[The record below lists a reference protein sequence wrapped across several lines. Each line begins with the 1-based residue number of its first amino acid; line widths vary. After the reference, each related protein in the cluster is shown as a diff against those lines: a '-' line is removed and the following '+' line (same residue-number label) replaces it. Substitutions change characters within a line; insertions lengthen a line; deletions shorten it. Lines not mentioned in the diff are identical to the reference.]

1 MPQEILKNK
10 KPWSLSEKEI
20 EEWLQTTIPLGLS
33 NQEVENRKKIY
44 GSNVLPEKQ
53 LVRWWHILI
62 RQFTHYMM
70 VFLLVA
76 VIISFFLGKRFDAL
90 AIGLMMILNS
100 LVGFI
105 QEYSAERALG
115 ALKKLTKQTA
125 RVRRNGVISLIDA
138 YDLVPGD
145 IVELETGDVIPADG
159 RIVKTVLL
167 KTQEAALTG
176 ESGSIDKSSSC
187 MLQDVSLADRKNMA
201 FMGTYVVYGRGT
213 MVVTATGL
221 LTELGTIA
229 NLLKQEEMH
238 DTPLQKQLN
247 ILGKQFVLIGFSFVG
262 ISFIWGLLLGQNLIS
277 QLIGSISLAVA
288 AIPEGL
294 PVIVTISLAIGV
306 RTMARHK
313 AIVRRLSAV
322 ETLGCTSVICT
333 DKTGTLTKN
342 EMVVREIWLPDSNN
356 NTLLAL
362 HIGMLCNNA
371 HADKDKDSWIISGDP
386 TEAALIVAGCKQGLE
401 KKTLEIEY
409 SFVNENPFD
418 DERKMMSVLRKKNNE
433 HTLFVKGAPDIV
445 LKKSTH
451 IQKGDTIEA
460 ITQQD
465 TKNINAAMNA
475 CAAKGLRLISVAY
488 KNGIQNISVSL
499 ASMEQD
505 LIFVGFF
512 ALDDPPRPEA
522 FGAIQ
527 ECKRAGIRI
536 VMITGDHKETALS
549 IAKELDIVG
558 ADGQALEGIELERMS
573 DHELKEKV
581 STVSVFAR
589 VLAHHKL
596 RLVHALKSQG
606 LVVAMSGDGVN
617 DAPAIKAA
625 DIGVAMGISGTDVTK
640 GAADI
645 IITDD
650 NFASIVKAVH
660 YGRGI
665 YENIIKSVYYLFSAN
680 AAEVLV
686 VFLAMLLHFGDHSGQ
701 LFVGLLPIQLLW
713 VNLITDG
720 IPALA
725 LSVDKTNDAIMDRPP
740 RKRDEPIFS
749 HARIIQTAIVSFCV
763 AIGTLV
769 SGWYGLQTSMIAGYT
784 MTLTALILL
793 ELVRAQMVRSEFHL
807 SLFSNVWLII
817 ALIASFL
824 VHIAV
829 LYTKEGNRVFRVIPL
844 SLNHWIVLCTCVLI
858 TWLAITGAQKI
869 VCRMCKL

>member
-1 MPQEILKNK
+1 MSPKISKNK
-10 KPWSLSEKEI
+10 NPWLLSEKEI
-20 EEWLQTTIPLGLS
+20 EEWFQTTIPLGLS
-33 NQEVENRKKIY
+33 IQEVENRQRIY
-44 GSNVLPEKQ
+44 GFNVLPEKQ
-53 LVRWWHILI
+53 LVQWWHILM

-70 VFLLVA
+70 VFLLIA
-76 VIISFFLGKRFDAL
+76 VIIAFFLGKRFDAL

-125 RVRRNGVISLIDA
+125 RVRRNGILSVIDSHA
-138 YDLVPGD
+138 LVPGD
-145 IVELETGDVIPADG
+145 IVELEMGDVIPADG

-176 ESGSIDKSSSC
+176 ESGSVEKSPSP
-187 MLQDVSLADRKNMA
+187 LLKTASLADRKNMA

-213 MVVTATGL
+213 MVVTETGL
-221 LTELGTIA
+221 STELGTIA
-229 NLLKQEEMH
+229 KLLKKEELH

-262 ISFIWGLLLGQNLIS
+262 ISFIWGLLLGQNLVS

-306 RTMARHK
+306 RAMARHK

-322 ETLGCTSVICT
+322 ETLGSTSVICT

-342 EMVVREIWLPDSNN
+342 EMVVRTIWFPLVDSD
-356 NTLLAL
+356 TSWAL
-362 HIGMLCNNA
+362 RIGMLCNNA
-371 HADKDKDSWIISGDP
+371 DAHNSGGTWVISGDP
-386 TEAALIVAGCKQGLE
+386 TEAALIVAGCKKGLE
-401 KKTLEIEY
+401 KKVLEKEY
-409 SFVNENPFD
+409 TFESENPFD
-418 DERKMMSVLRKKNNE
+418 DERKMMSVLRKKNND
-433 HTLFVKGAPDIV
+433 HILFVKGAPDIV
-445 LKKSTH
+445 LKKSTR
-451 IQKGDTIEA
+451 IQKGEDITA

-465 TKNINAAMNA
+465 TKNIDDAMHTSA
-475 CAAKGLRLISVAY
+475 SRGLRLIAIAY
-488 KNGIQNISVSL
+488 KKNIQNIPVL
-499 ASMEQD
+499 LTDLEQE

-536 VMITGDHKETALS
+536 VMITGDHKETALA
-549 IAKELDIVG
+549 IAKELHIVDVD
-558 ADGQALEGIELERMS
+558 AQAIEGIELEHMS
-573 DHELKEKV
+573 DYELREKV

-606 LVVAMSGDGVN
+606 LIVAMSGDGVN

-640 GAADI
+640 GVADI

-650 NFASIVKAVH
+650 NFASIVSAVR

-665 YENIIKSVYYLFSAN
+665 YENIVKSVYYLFSAN

-701 LFVGLLPIQLLW
+701 LFIGLLPIQLLW

-725 LSVDKTNDAIMDRPP
+725 LSVDKTHDTIMERPP
-740 RKRDEPIFS
+740 RKCDDIIFS
-749 HARIIQTAIVSFCV
+749 KFRIIQTVIVGFCV
-763 AIGTLV
+763 AIGTLAC
-769 SGWYGLQTSMIAGYT
+769 GWYGLQTSMIAGYT

-793 ELVRAQMVRSEFHL
+793 ELVRAQMVRSEFNL
-807 SLFSNVWLII
+807 SLFSNFWLIG
-817 ALIASFL
+817 ALIMSFL
-824 VHIAV
+824 VHIGI
-829 LYTKEGNRVFRVIPL
+829 LYTKQGNRVFHVVPL
-844 SLNHWIVLCTCVLI
+844 SLLHWTVIFMCVLM
-858 TWLAITGAQKI
+858 TWLVITVAQKI
-869 VCRMCKL
+869 VRKICI